1 MCSPSDL
8 HVLVSVHFVVEMSHT
23 MIQLTERRNSFGS
36 PYERAAGQTRVHAIR
51 LVRSIARKC
60 TYFVHDKLVLD
71 NNRRVQV

>member
-36 PYERAAGQTRVHAIR
+36 PYKRAAGQTRVHAIR
-51 LVRSIARKC
+51 LVRSIAR
-60 TYFVHDKLVLD
+60 
-71 NNRRVQV
+71 